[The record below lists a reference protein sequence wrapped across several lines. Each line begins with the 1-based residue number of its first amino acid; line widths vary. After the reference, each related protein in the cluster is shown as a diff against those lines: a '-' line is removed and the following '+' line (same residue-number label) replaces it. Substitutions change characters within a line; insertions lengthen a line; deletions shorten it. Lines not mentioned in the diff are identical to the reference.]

1 MYMLSIT
8 KGKINSYLKKE
19 ADEVEAYVEPVNA
32 EHICPLCQ
40 SIELVRNGSY
50 FRNII
55 YLKEG
60 RICIKRMRMQRYKCN
75 CCSKTRSHY
84 PRFVVPRREYSL
96 GALLFMGVSKASR
109 ATIAEET
116 DIPEMQIRKVR
127 REFREIRKR
136 IRTIAAIF
144 TATDLNVL
152 TEKYEMQFGRK
163 PFEAH
168 QRDVHLHTLKIRG
181 YP

>member
-1 MYMLSIT
+1 MLSIT
-8 KGKINSYLKKE
+8 EEKINSYLKIE
-19 ADEVEAYVEPVNA
+19 ADEVETYVEPINA
-32 EHICPLCQ
+32 EHSCPLCH
-40 SIELVRNGSY
+40 SVELVRNGRY

-55 YLKEG
+55 YFKEG
-60 RICIKRMRMQRYKCN
+60 RICIKRMRLQRYKCN
-75 CCSKTRSHY
+75 CCGKTRSHY
-84 PRFVVPRREYSL
+84 PKFVVPRREYSL
-96 GALLFMGVSKASR
+96 GALLFMGLSKASR

-144 TATDLNVL
+144 VGADIIEL
-152 TEKYEMQFGRK
+152 TEKYTMQFGRK